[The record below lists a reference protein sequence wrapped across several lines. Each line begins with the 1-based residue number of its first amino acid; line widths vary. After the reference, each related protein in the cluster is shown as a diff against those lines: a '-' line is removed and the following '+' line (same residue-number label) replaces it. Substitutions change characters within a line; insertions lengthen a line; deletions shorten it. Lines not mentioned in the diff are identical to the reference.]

1 MRIAVTGSIATD
13 HLMTFPGRFA
23 DQLVADQLHTVS
35 LSFLVDNLDVR
46 RGGVGANIA
55 FGMGQLGTAPILVGA
70 AGFDFDEYRAW
81 LDRHGVDTASVRI
94 SETLHTARFVC
105 TTDADHNQIGSFYT
119 GAMSEARLIEL
130 KTVADRVGGL
140 DLVLIGADDPEAMLR
155 HTEECRS
162 AVHPLRRR
170 LLPADR
176 PHGRRRDPD
185 PAGRRR
191 RTSSRTSTR
200 RASSSPRPAGP
211 TRRSWPRS
219 ATASPPSA
227 RAACASSASAR
238 TRSRSAAR
246 RRSAR
251 PTPRASA
258 TPSAPGFLSGPGLGR
273 LAGAG
278 GAGRLHARD
287 ARHRDGRHAGVPAA
301 ARRTSWTG
309 SPRRTAM
316 RPRPRSRGTWAESP
330 SAGAWGLVAQLPA
343 RPSLGASAEPADHV
357 RRTVVRR
364 LLAHVLLAPH
374 LAPRRDVQPRR
385 LVVRQDPDR
394 ARPPGRP
401 R

>member
-55 FGMGQLGTAPILVGA
+55 FGMGQLGTRPILAGA

-81 LDRHGVDTASVRI
+81 LDRHGVDTDSVRI

-162 AVHPLRRR
+162 RGIPFAADFSQQIARMNGDEIRI
-170 LLPADR
+170 LLDGATYLFSNEYEKGLIETKTGWSDAEILAKVG
-176 PHGRRRDPD
+176 H
-185 PAGRRR
+185 
-191 RTSSRTSTR
+191 
-200 RASSSPRPAGP
+200 RAR
-211 TRRSWPRS
+211 
-219 ATASPPSA
+219 PSA
-227 RAACASSASAR
+227 RGVSVSSGRAR
-238 TRSRSAAR
+238 TPSRSAAP

-251 PTPRASA
+251 PTPRVSA
-258 TPSAPGFLSGPGLGR
+258 TRSVRGSCPVSRGGSRWSGRRRWAACWRLSSSRPW
-273 LAGAG
+273 
-278 GAGRLHARD
+278 
-287 ARHRDGRHAGVPAA
+287 V
-301 ARRTSWTG
+301 RRSTSCAVGTSWSG
-309 SPRRTAM
+309 SRRPMAM
-316 RPRPRSRGTWAESP
+316 RLRPRSRGI
-330 SAGAWGLVAQLPA
+330 
-343 RPSLGASAEPADHV
+343 
-357 RRTVVRR
+357 
-364 LLAHVLLAPH
+364 
-374 LAPRRDVQPRR
+374 
-385 LVVRQDPDR
+385 
-394 ARPPGRP
+394 
-401 R
+401 